1 MMSTP
6 NQRLGA
12 SRQNRR
18 EFLTLV
24 GVSVGALLLDAC
36 SGGAAAP
43 GSSVAS
49 STPPPVSPAM
59 QSLQKFLRAQASPTF
74 QLPSSTPNP
83 PTISWAGP
91 LQDSMAATSLPNG
104 VIVAVTSPQ
113 FGGPVRNQLVATLP
127 GNPQVGG
134 YPCVAVRRAYTCKG
148 AAQVAGSPMILRLTT
163 DAPVIEL
170 TGVVTD
176 DNYSSQTLIVDGQLV
191 APTVLS
197 SSRGRG
203 GGWDVATLRID
214 FGSRQT
220 RDIWLETA
228 MAPAYVKIDQ
238 SDTLTATVDAADPQI
253 TVVGDSYQLVRSAA
267 FGNGGAIALELGAR
281 LGIRKVAVDGIG
293 GTGYWNSGGDVGN
306 LNDRLGADSA
316 DASTIYFVMAG
327 LNDYGDLRA
336 DDTIDWPARA
346 TYEQSVT
353 GYLQALRSANPDSLI
368 VVTAPFCPNPTL
380 SDSTYVAHSAT
391 NSSGTGDFLYKA
403 QVQKGAVQQIAGP
416 WIYIDV
422 LMGTGWLNSSGA
434 TGDAS
439 DLQWFTGGTPAP
451 GTSASNKPGNTNG
464 GGGGGCGGIASVPV
478 LGGGQY
484 SQAPDVTATGGS
496 GAGLLLAARIDAAGQ
511 LIAVDVVEGGAGY
524 ATTGLPTVTL
534 DSTYELAPALLGS
547 PTLTVG
553 INPNGEYPLPS
564 FAPSGNPNLNNIY
577 TLLSSDETH
586 PSTLGVDY
594 LSSRLAQSLFDAL
607 MAL

>member
-1 MMSTP
+1 MSTP
-6 NQRLGA
+6 HQRLGA
-12 SRQNRR
+12 PRQNRR
-18 EFLTLV
+18 EFLTLA

-36 SGGAAAP
+36 SGGAP
-43 GSSVAS
+43 ESGSSVAS
-49 STPPPVSPAM
+49 SIPPPVSPAM

-74 QLPSSTPNP
+74 QLPSSADSL

-91 LQDSMAATSLPNG
+91 LQDSTAATSLPNG
-104 VIVAVTSPQ
+104 VIVAVTSAQ
-113 FGGPVRNQLVATLP
+113 LGGPVRNQLVATLP

-176 DNYSSQTLIVDGQLV
+176 DNYSSQTLIVDGRLV

-228 MAPAYVKIDQ
+228 MAPAYLKIDQ
-238 SDTLTATVDAADPQI
+238 SDTLTAVNDAADPQI

-281 LGIRKVAVDGIG
+281 LGIRRIAVDGIG

-316 DASTIYFVMAG
+316 DASNIYLVMAG

-336 DDTIDWPARA
+336 DGTIDWPARA

-353 GYLQALRSANPDSLI
+353 GYLQGLRSANPDSLI

-391 NSSGTGDFLYKA
+391 NSSGMGDFLYKA

-439 DLQWFTGGTPAP
+439 GLQWFTGGTPAA
-451 GTSASNKPGNTNG
+451 GTSATYKPGNTNG

-478 LGGGQY
+478 LSGGQY
-484 SQAPDVTATGGS
+484 SQAPDVTAAGGS

-511 LIAVDVVEGGAGY
+511 LIAIDVVEGGAGY
-524 ATTGLPTVTL
+524 TTTDLPTVTL

-564 FAPSGNPNLNNIY
+564 FAPPGNPNLNNIY
-577 TLLSSDETH
+577 TLLSNDETH